1 MGVLVKAQGRITDLP
16 VMAKSSLRRLTSSR
30 CICQTLTMSEI
41 RDPRGSHDE
50 RIHGEGVNRELTP
63 KSPRRQGI
71 YFGSLRLHR
80 ICWGPSAPLSCTF
93 QF

>member
-41 RDPRGSHDE
+41 RDPRGSTMSVSTGKTSIASLPLNH
-50 RIHGEGVNRELTP
+50 REDRAYTLAPSDCTG
-63 KSPRRQGI
+63 SVGGPR
-71 YFGSLRLHR
+71 LR
-80 ICWGPSAPLSCTF
+80 
-93 QF
+93 